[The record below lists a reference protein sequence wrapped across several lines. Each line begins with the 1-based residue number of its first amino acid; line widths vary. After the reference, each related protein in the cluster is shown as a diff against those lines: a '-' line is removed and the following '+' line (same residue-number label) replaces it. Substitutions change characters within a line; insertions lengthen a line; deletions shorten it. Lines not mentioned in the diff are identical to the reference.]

1 METKPIKITF
11 FKFIYL
17 CWKRE
22 RACTCAQAGGGAEGE
37 GETPK
42 QAASCQHRSNSG
54 LNFTNLEIMT

>member
-17 CWKRE
+17 FWKRE
-22 RACTCAQAGGGAEGE
+22 RACACAQAGGGAEGE

-42 QAASCQHRSNSG
+42 QAASCQHGSKSG
-54 LNFTNLEIMT
+54 LNSTNLEIMT